1 MNVDEVIIEM
11 FLNSSIENN
20 QKVRLLLY
28 MHESNTLIM
37 KDEEYPYSN
46 NNATGKRLSFQM
58 IKTSVLGLFSIRSRS
73 TELLFPYKIKT
84 EPP

>member
-20 QKVRLLLY
+20 QKVRLLLC
-28 MHESNTLIM
+28 MHESNTLTM
-37 KDEEYPYSN
+37 KAEEYPYSN

-58 IKTSVLGLFSIRSRS
+58 IKNSVFNQ
-73 TELLFPYKIKT
+73 K
-84 EPP
+84 